1 MKELGKDKNW
11 LNHELKIK
19 GYDNYNNILLATID
33 NNFKVTIY
41 EKNVKPIKNTVC
53 KIIWL

>member
-41 EKNVKPIKNTVC
+41 EKNVKPIKNTV
-53 KIIWL
+53 LE